1 MTLTT
6 EAAKTTRATRPKLDA
21 VTAAAV
27 ELAREAAEEVAEDFG
42 VGDHL
47 GTVIDGERVVTH
59 LFACTHP
66 AYLTWN
72 WAVTLVRAS
81 RARVATVN
89 EVALLPTPESELAP
103 TWVPW
108 GDRIQAGDVAPGM
121 LLPTADND
129 PRLEPGFTGGEQAA
143 DADPAEWAITRSVVA
158 ELGLGRE
165 RVLSSHGRDLA
176 AERWSAGDHG
186 ADNQLSRQAPAECS
200 SCGYLVRLQGR
211 LGTMFGVCTNEYSPS
226 DAQVVSMDH
235 GCGGHSSV
243 VADERG
249 IELPPPMFDT
259 VSVDESLFD

>member
-6 EAAKTTRATRPKLDA
+6 EAPAPSRSARVKPDA
-21 VTAAAV
+21 AATAAI
-27 ELAREAAEEVAEDFG
+27 ELARAAAEEAAEDFG
-42 VGDHL
+42 VGEHL
-47 GTVIDGERVVTH
+47 GTVVEAERVVTH

-66 AYLTWN
+66 AYSTWQ
-72 WAVTLVRAS
+72 WAVTVVRAS
-81 RARVATVN
+81 RARVVTVN
-89 EVALLPTPESELAP
+89 EVVLLPTPEAHLAP
-103 TWVPW
+103 AWVPW

-121 LLPTADND
+121 LLPTPDND

-143 DADPAEWAITRSVVA
+143 DADPAEWAITRTIVA

-165 RVLSSHGRDLA
+165 RVLSAHGRDLA

-243 VADERG
+243 VGDERG

-259 VSVDESLFD
+259 ISVDQSLFS